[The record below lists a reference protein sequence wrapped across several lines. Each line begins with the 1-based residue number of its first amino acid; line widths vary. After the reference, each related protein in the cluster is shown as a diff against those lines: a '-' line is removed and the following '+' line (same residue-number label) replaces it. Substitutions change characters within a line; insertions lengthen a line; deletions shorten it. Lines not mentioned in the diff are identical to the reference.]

1 MIFVRWSIQLAN
13 ENVEARRLAMN
24 GGVAGI
30 AQKNRTEA
38 SWLHANIHA
47 QGNQ

>member
-1 MIFVRWSIQLAN
+1 MLGAISWPNRMSKLVG
-13 ENVEARRLAMN
+13 VAMN